1 MIWTAIP
8 GFFAAFGLTSLFVYI
23 FNPLARRFGLFDH
36 PGGRKDHA
44 DPTPVT
50 GGLAIA
56 AGTILP
62 ALLVGAPSSSLIG
75 LAVAA
80 AILLTVGVLDDL
92 HDVRWYYRVLAQ
104 VAAALAIVVIGHV
117 QVASVGPVFGF
128 HRMELGELSIPF
140 TVLATVG
147 LINALNMCDGID
159 GLAGSMAFFA
169 LVMLAGAAAYAGNIE
184 LTDGLCV
191 MAGAVA
197 AFLSFNLRLPWQPR
211 AKIFLGNSGSAYLGL
226 VIAWAAF
233 RLTQNWGHP
242 VSPVLA
248 PFLIAPPVIDCLVLM
263 LRRILR
269 RRSPFSAD
277 RHHMHHLMLDGGLS
291 VTGVVAALSAIS
303 LCLGLAAAI
312 ALKVNVPQP
321 YFLLS
326 YLLIGGAYFAW
337 SNNPAAAARSVNRLV
352 RRGRPAAAQSPT
364 PAEGS
369 DL

>member
-8 GFFAAFGLTSLFVYI
+8 GFFAAFGLTSLFVYL
-23 FNPLARRFGLFDH
+23 FNPLARRFRLLDH

-56 AGTILP
+56 AGTIVP
-62 ALLVGAPSSSLIG
+62 ALLVGAPSLPLIG

-80 AILLTVGVLDDL
+80 VILLTVGVLDDL
-92 HDVRWYYRVLAQ
+92 HDIRWYYRLLAQ
-104 VAAALAIVVIGHV
+104 LAAALAIIFIGHV
-117 QVASVGPVFGF
+117 QVESVGPVFGL
-128 HRMELGELSIPF
+128 HRTQLGELAVPF
-140 TVLATVG
+140 TVLATIG

-159 GLAGSMAFFA
+159 GLAGAMAFFA
-169 LVMLAGAAAYAGNIE
+169 LVMLTAAAAYAGNIE
-184 LTDGLCV
+184 LTHGLCV

-197 AFLSFNLRLPWQPR
+197 AFLSFNMRTPWRSR
-211 AKIFLGNSGSAYLGL
+211 ARIFLGNSGSAYLGL

-263 LRRILR
+263 LRRIMH

-277 RHHMHHLMLDGGLS
+277 RHHMHHLMLDGGMS
-291 VTGVVAALSAIS
+291 VTSVVAALSVIS
-303 LCLGLAAAI
+303 LGLGLGAAI
-312 ALKVNVPQP
+312 ALKVKVPQP
-321 YFLLS
+321 YFLLT
-326 YLLIGGAYFAW
+326 YLLMGGAYFVW
-337 SNNPAAAARSVNRLV
+337 SSRPASVVRSVNWLV
-352 RRGRPAAAQSPT
+352 RRGRGDGSPPSART
-364 PAEGS
+364 DGAEP
-369 DL
+369 